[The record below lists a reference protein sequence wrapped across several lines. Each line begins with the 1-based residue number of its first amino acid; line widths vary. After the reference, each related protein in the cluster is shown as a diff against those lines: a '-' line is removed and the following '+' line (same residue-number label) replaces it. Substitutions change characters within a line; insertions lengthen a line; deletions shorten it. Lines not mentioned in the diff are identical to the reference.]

1 MMIYDEAMQMKEELV
16 ACRRDL
22 HAHPELAWTEFR
34 TASHVAK
41 SLKALGYEVLMG
53 DACMKADEMMGVPD
67 KAELSRAMGRAIKEG
82 ADPELV
88 KKMEGGKTGV
98 VGIMHFAKPGKTVG
112 LRFDMDCLL
121 VEENPTD
128 AHRPTRD
135 GFAST
140 HPGLMHA
147 CGHDGH
153 TAIGLGVARLIAA
166 HKERSLRENR
176 PMPVPIPKMAATP
189 FLQRPKLRWPSI
201 PFPVTAT
208 ALPALMWEFSRQGRD
223 ETSSPTT
230 RSSNL
235 RPVAGGRRRQREDGR
250 PRECGVRQF
259 FS

>member
-1 MMIYDEAMQMKEELV
+1 MTIYDEAMQMKEELV

-166 HKERSLRENR
+166 HKDE
-176 PMPVPIPKMAATP
+176 MAGTV
-189 FLQRPKLRWPSI
+189 KLC
-201 PFPVTAT
+201 F
-208 ALPALMWEFSRQGRD
+208 
-223 ETSSPTT
+223 
-230 RSSNL
+230 
-235 RPVAGGRRRQREDGR
+235 
-250 PRECGVRQF
+250 
-259 FS
+259 